1 MELLTLGGKESEDI
15 MALKDTLRDSKISS
29 RGRGDLNRLLPL
41 GHNVN
46 SALMY

>member
-1 MELLTLGGKESEDI
+1 MELLKLIGKEFQDI
-15 MALKDTLRDSKISS
+15 KALKDILRDLYISS
-29 RGRGDLNRLLPL
+29 RGRGILNRLLPL